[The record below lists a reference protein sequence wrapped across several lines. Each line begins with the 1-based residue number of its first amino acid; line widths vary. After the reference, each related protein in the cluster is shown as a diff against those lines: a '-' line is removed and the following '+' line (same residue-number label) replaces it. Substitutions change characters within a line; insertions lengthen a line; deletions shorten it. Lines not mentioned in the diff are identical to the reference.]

1 MRVHAGKRDT
11 LITFEAKST
20 AQDAT
25 YGTLTNTWMPHAQEW
40 AEVQDVLPSR
50 AESAGDNIVIQ
61 QRPVRIRTM
70 YRSDIT
76 SDMRVTYDDR
86 TLEIVGGPVEL
97 GRRDGL
103 ELVCQDWTTQGDQ
116 P

>member
-1 MRVHAGKRDT
+1 MRVKASQLDT
-11 LITFEAKST
+11 LITFEAKSS

-25 YGTLTNTWMPHAQEW
+25 YGTLTNTWQPHAQEY

-50 AESAGDNIVIQ
+50 AESAGDGIVIQ
-61 QRPVRIRTM
+61 RRPARIRTR

-76 SDMRVTYDDR
+76 SDMRVVVDGR
-86 TLEIVGGPVEL
+86 TMEIVGGPVEL

-103 ELVCQDWTTQGDQ
+103 EFVCQDWTTQGEQ